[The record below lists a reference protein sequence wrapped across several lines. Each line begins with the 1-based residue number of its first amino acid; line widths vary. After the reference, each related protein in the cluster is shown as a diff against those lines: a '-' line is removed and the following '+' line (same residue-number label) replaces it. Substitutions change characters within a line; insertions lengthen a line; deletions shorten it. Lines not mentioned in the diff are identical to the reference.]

1 MPSLLCTKFYGLKLH
16 ILPSGIFY
24 IPPNNLDTVPEIEA
38 ALSWMMKSFV
48 MFQVNID
55 GYVIAKAAQ
64 KL

>member
-1 MPSLLCTKFYGLKLH
+1 MPSLLCTKFYGLKLR